1 MNTRTTLIAVAAFM
15 MAVCTQL
22 ENPGEERTPIAL
34 AYTTVDATETKAAQN
49 LNEGT
54 FDPGEAV
61 KVRISNTGESSWT
74 DYDFTTA
81 AAGAMS
87 PAGAVPYYPAGAQ
100 NIDIV
105 AYYPSTAGTSFSV
118 QTDQTADADYKASDL
133 MFASVTNQAK
143 QAGAVGLAFS
153 HKMAKINVNI
163 TAGTGIGSV
172 AGVILLNIKPTV
184 SFDRATG
191 AVGEATGTATAI
203 AMSNGGA
210 AVIPAQTIDGG
221 LLSIVTDKGTATY
234 TVAGKEFAAGQ
245 QYTINITVN
254 LRAVGTTSAITGWTS
269 EGTVTVVA
277 ERPNVAGHEYIDMGT
292 VTIGGVEKNLKWATC
307 NLGASDPWEYGDYYA
322 WGATVPFYLAGYS
335 QEEPCTHWIEGKSGY
350 NWASYPFMLE
360 GRSGGTYITK
370 YTIDDEQIYAIWYSS
385 GGMFIG
391 DGKTSFADYEYAD
404 DAARQRWGGTWRIP
418 TIEEWQAL
426 LDDSFY
432 DWEWT
437 DDYLGDNTG
446 HKGRIVTR
454 KAGTGPCSGNS
465 IFLPAAGGRN
475 NSDLFNAASDG
486 YYWSSSLDTGDL
498 FGDSGYSNRAYY
510 VDFYV
515 SGYGWDSVDRF
526 YGFSVRAVTE

>member
-1 MNTRTTLIAVAAFM
+1 MNTRTTLIAVAALM
-15 MAVCTQL
+15 MAACSQM
-22 ENPGEERTPIAL
+22 ENPMEERTPITL
-34 AYTTVDATETKAAQN
+34 AYTTVQATETKAAQN

-54 FDPGEAV
+54 FAAGETV

-81 AAGAMS
+81 AGGAMS

-118 QTDQTADADYKASDL
+118 QTDQTADAAYKASDL

-143 QAGAVGLAFS
+143 QAGAVSLAFT

-163 TAGTGIGSV
+163 TAEQGVGSITGVS
-172 AGVILLNIKPTV
+172 LLNIKPTV

-191 AVGEATGTATAI
+191 AVGTATGTATAI
-203 AMSNGGA
+203 AMSNEGA

-254 LRAVGTTSAITGWTS
+254 LRAVGTTNAITGWTS

-277 ERPNVAGHEYIDMGT
+277 ERPSIAGHEYVDMGT

-307 NLGASDPWEYGDYYA
+307 NMGASYPWEEGDYYA
-322 WGATVPFYLAGYS
+322 WGVTVPFYLAGYS
-335 QEEPCTHWIEGKSGY
+335 QEDPCTHWIDGKTGY
-350 NWASYPFMLE
+350 DWASYPF
-360 GRSGGTYITK
+360 GNPVTK
-370 YTIDDEQIYAIWYSS
+370 YNST
-385 GGMFIG
+385 
-391 DGKTSFADYEYAD
+391 DGKTSFADYDYAD

-418 TIEEWQAL
+418 TIEEWEAL
-426 LDDSFY
+426 LDDSLY
-432 DWEWT
+432 DWVWT
-437 DDYLGDNTG
+437 ADYLGNNTG

-465 IFLPAAGGRN
+465 IFLPAAGFRF
-475 NSDLFNAASDG
+475 SYRLFLTGSRDN
-486 YYWSSSLDTGDL
+486 YYWSSSLWPAGSDKACLVSFGGSSYGYNWGGGDRCC
-498 FGDSGYSNRAYY
+498 GR
-510 VDFYV
+510 
-515 SGYGWDSVDRF
+515 
-526 YGFSVRAVTE
+526 SVRAVSE